1 MLLAHTTCV
10 LVSVAYVLLMFY
22 LLVDLT
28 TGVTVGN
35 VSHDSKI
42 NWLEVIITLCDLN
55 IDDSRNM

>member
-1 MLLAHTTCV
+1 M
-10 LVSVAYVLLMFY
+10 LLMFY

-42 NWLEVIITLCDLN
+42 NWLEVIITLYDLN
-55 IDDSRNM
+55 IDDSHNM